1 MLLGISCFDGSY
13 PTLKNTTMVEKLS
26 PLIVENMQN
35 HVVHLFVGH
44 LSNDTDDI
52 PTSIVFIE
60 FPFSLIDPN
69 NIFKVNLHL

>member
-1 MLLGISCFDGSY
+1 MLLGKSCFDGSY
-13 PTLKNTTMVEKLS
+13 PTLKKYHDGGKAFPFNS
-26 PLIVENMQN
+26 RNMQN

-60 FPFSLIDPN
+60 FPFSLINPK
-69 NIFKVNLHL
+69 NIFKVHLDL